1 VAIEIE
7 RKFLVV
13 SEDWRQDAETSVH
26 MIQGYLAETDTCSVR
41 VRVAGDRAWLN
52 FKGLTVGARR
62 TEFDYP
68 VPLADAREMLE
79 LYCGDRLIEKVRH
92 YARVGQDVW
101 EIDVFAGDNAG
112 LVVAEIELASEDQEI
127 SIPGWLGEEVTSD
140 PRYYN
145 IRLVEEPYSEWTDA

>member
-1 VAIEIE
+1 
-7 RKFLVV
+7 
-13 SEDWRQDAETSVH
+13 
-26 MIQGYLAETDTCSVR
+26 
-41 VRVAGDRAWLN
+41 VAGDRAWLN

-68 VPLADAREMLE
+68 VPLADARQMLE
-79 LYCGDRLIEKVRH
+79 LYCGDRFIEKIRH
-92 YARVGQDVW
+92 YARVEQDVW
-101 EIDVFAGDNAG
+101 EIDEFAGANAG

-127 SIPGWLGEEVTSD
+127 STPDWLGEEVTSD